1 MAADELKLPEG
12 FSLEPPSGQGLQLPE
27 GFTLEEPT
35 GRSLLGQ
42 PVQAQERPGFLGGA
56 LDVLQGAA
64 EVPASMISGGVG
76 AVAGGL
82 RGLAGLASGQ
92 SPEQAAQMVEQ
103 TQQALTYQPRSAPGQ
118 ALAQDIGLGFQQL
131 AKPGEKLAEAGYPA
145 AGAATTTMLQGAL
158 PLAAPGIGRAGK
170 GIIEAATPAA
180 RQAMMKAG
188 GAVKQA
194 VEPYLSAAEA
204 ATQARRERMMAQAE
218 TPKESMGAA
227 LTSTPTE
234 IAAAIANSSP
244 ELKQIVSNIP
254 INEISKPALVAHIE
268 ADALPKPIR
277 LMSAQA
283 TQDPVAFSKMLNE
296 RGVPGS
302 PVPNALKQQNLDLIE
317 NVDLIRDKVAPDSY
331 STRKIEASENIIDAY
346 RAMDEGKRQEIR
358 TAYKA
363 LEDANGG
370 QFPVDGAAIAQNSF
384 AALAKK
390 LKTDYLSGPI
400 RKQLD
405 AFMAGEPMSFEQF
418 EAMRTNLADEI
429 RTAERAG
436 NGNAAMAASIVR
448 SEMEK
453 LPMTPGTGE
462 QLKGLAD
469 TARALAKARFD
480 MLKKDPAYK
489 AIVKAEDASIN
500 EKLPADKFY
509 DKFVLNGKQRQL
521 QTMIDTFGDNSPVHQ
536 EIRAATMFHLKER
549 AGIDSDGRGTFTQ
562 AGYNK
567 ALETLDR
574 GNKLS
579 VIFDPEGQLLTKTL
593 GNVARNIQFQ
603 PKGSFVNNS
612 NSLVSYLAAK
622 GAGVLESLGNK
633 AALGIPVGTLARQ
646 SLENAAKVKGAQE
659 SMGPLAGVRIQ
670 RVKGQP
676 KAPTLKDL
684 EKRKK

>member
-1 MAADELKLPEG
+1 M
-12 FSLEPPSGQGLQLPE
+12 
-27 GFTLEEPT
+27 
-35 GRSLLGQ
+35 
-42 PVQAQERPGFLGGA
+42 
-56 LDVLQGAA
+56 
-64 EVPASMISGGVG
+64 
-76 AVAGGL
+76 
-82 RGLAGLASGQ
+82 
-92 SPEQAAQMVEQ
+92 
-103 TQQALTYQPRSAPGQ
+103 
-118 ALAQDIGLGFQQL
+118 AQDIGLGFQQL

-453 LPMTPGTGE
+453 LPMTPTGE